1 MNISKNM
8 EILVQ
13 GDLVFLFYLDNF
25 KILYRSFKDSYLKKN
40 RINFFSSSYFPYLNI
55 NNC

>member
-1 MNISKNM
+1 M